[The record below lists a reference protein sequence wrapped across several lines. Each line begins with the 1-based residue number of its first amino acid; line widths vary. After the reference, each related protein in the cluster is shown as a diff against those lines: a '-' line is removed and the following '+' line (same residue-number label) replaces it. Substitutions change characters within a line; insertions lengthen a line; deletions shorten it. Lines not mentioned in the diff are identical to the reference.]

1 MGTSPCC
8 CSPLPLRA
16 TERTE
21 GPASCRQCARFR
33 RREQRLA
40 AHGWRASEPG
50 VGAVMNALLR
60 QPRAKPCG
68 LTCNRSSYLSF
79 IIGHWSFFILGN
91 WRLCRD
97 PGGRRDSFLLCP
109 PVPSPTSPFCLQVRR
124 VSIRTRIAPRR
135 REVSKAEEFFAQ
147 NQIFPVG

>member
-1 MGTSPCC
+1 MRS
-8 CSPLPLRA
+8 L
-16 TERTE
+16 
-21 GPASCRQCARFR
+21 R

-68 LTCNRSSYLSF
+68 LTCNRSSAAPLYLDASSVSKDEDRWRIGAVYLSF

-109 PVPSPTSPFCLQVRR
+109 PAPSPTSPFCLQVRR
-124 VSIRTRIAPRR
+124 V
-135 REVSKAEEFFAQ
+135 
-147 NQIFPVG
+147 